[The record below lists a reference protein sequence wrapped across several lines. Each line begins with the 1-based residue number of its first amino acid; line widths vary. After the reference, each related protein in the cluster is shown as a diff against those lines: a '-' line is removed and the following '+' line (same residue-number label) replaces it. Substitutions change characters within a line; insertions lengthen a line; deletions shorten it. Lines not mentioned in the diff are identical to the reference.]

1 MQILHLA
8 HHHQY
13 HIIKLKI
20 ILIILICLLC
30 TGCSQDKVNI
40 NKIDIKSVEI
50 TDVIEIEYINN
61 TDICLKYE
69 YYFKNGILS
78 IYFVETDKKN
88 TYENLIQIK
97 NTFSDIK
104 AIEIIDDTQ
113 SRAIYPQL
121 FW

>member
-30 TGCSQDKVNI
+30 TGCAQDKVNI

-61 TDICLKYE
+61 TDICLNYE

>member
-50 TDVIEIEYINN
+50 TDVIEYINN
-61 TDICLKYE
+61 TDICLNYE

-88 TYENLIQIK
+88 TYENLIQLK